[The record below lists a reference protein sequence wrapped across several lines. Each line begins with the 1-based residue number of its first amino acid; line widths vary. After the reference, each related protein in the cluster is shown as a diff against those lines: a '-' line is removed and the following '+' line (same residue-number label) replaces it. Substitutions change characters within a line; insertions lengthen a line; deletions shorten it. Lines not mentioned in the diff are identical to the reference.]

1 MMNICGTQQT
11 FQRQQHIIM
20 YTYNAGWISTNP
32 LGGCTQPF
40 VLIPEPLKN
49 RSLRNGQH
57 RMFWKEMI
65 WFCFLKEPQ
74 MRKFRIK
81 RKEKRLCYPFRN
93 LLSFCPRVLWSSIP
107 KVRAFSMS
115 CKDKG
120 NKLDLLPQ
128 TLWHRSPQL
137 KQLEHITET
146 DASPAPPEHL
156 DSEFQ
161 KHLRLLKISHSQ
173 NLASVFH

>member
-20 YTYNAGWISTNP
+20 YTYNAGWISSNP

-40 VLIPEPLKN
+40 VLIPVPLKN

-81 RKEKRLCYPFRN
+81 RKEKRPCYPLEN
-93 LLSFCPRVLWSSIP
+93 LLSFCPRVLCSSIP

-115 CKDKG
+115 CTQGQRGTNWTSYHRHSDTR
-120 NKLDLLPQ
+120 LLNWNDSS
-128 TLWHRSPQL
+128 TSL
-137 KQLEHITET
+137 KQTHPQHHQNIWI
-146 DASPAPPEHL
+146 
-156 DSEFQ
+156 SEFQ
-161 KHLRLLKISHSQ
+161 KHLRLLKISHSRI
-173 NLASVFH
+173 